1 MKKLFVVLV
10 TLVAALVLVACDQ
23 PVKHTVTFNSH
34 GGTAVAAVEV
44 EHGKTITAPT
54 NPTLAGN
61 TFDGWFKEAD
71 YQTEWIFAT
80 DVVEDDLTLH
90 AKWELVAPV
99 LTSIVFEGVEDVV
112 LDFDTPFNVL
122 TGVRAKGN
130 DNQYYDDN
138 ITYISTSVV
147 AGDLHETDG
156 TLDPQAV
163 GTHAVRY
170 TVIVPTNAGNVQ
182 AQVWR
187 NITINNPAPVEGQ
200 MLLNGDFSQGIAGWN
215 NPGVNYIADGA
226 AMTLEVVEGVLV
238 VDVTAGA
245 NIYTPRFGQNNIPF
259 ENGKTYEIS
268 FDAKSSVEKTINLQ
282 VGELL
287 TAAPWFD
294 DFKPGI
300 SIQRTITTSW
310 ATYSYKF
317 TMNEPEENPRG
328 SILFELGTWASNAV
342 NAIMEFDNIT
352 IEESTPDADVDGPVL
367 SGIIAE
373 QNILIDATYNPLA
386 GVSAFDVTDG
396 DVTADIVVTVFDEED
411 LEVDAVD
418 TSAVGTFRVVYFVE
432 DSLGN
437 ETEVEA
443 IVHVVDLLFKDT
455 NLLTN
460 PSFEAALG
468 DPAEWTTW
476 NQNSTVVPTH
486 DSEAGTFSLDITGG
500 GDAAWAV
507 QFTRPEGSGL
517 VLEYGI
523 TYKITAKVSAE
534 VARKMNV
541 SLGYGNY
548 VEYFRSNGI
557 DINTEETLVEF
568 VFTNLMPTHDVRMT
582 FELGTQDGFAD
593 GLVTFFEVGVF
604 ELDVEPI
611 VTNADFTLTGWRGF
625 AEGANQATWGIV
637 DGEYVINIT
646 KVANID
652 LGNWVLQFI
661 QDHQSVFGGTSDA
674 GLIVLEPSTTYTF
687 TFDAYASE
695 AATINPTVVVP
706 GVWVNYIEASKQS
719 IAITDTK
726 TTYTANFTTPADIT
740 GTEILKFE
748 FGNAF
753 GGNFEGEKWIKFDNL
768 SVVKQGETTPLASVY
783 NGTMDQVVAGHAF
796 YNGEI
801 SSNVAF
807 KSEEGFEFT
816 VAALGAEAF
825 MPHYYYMVPTLAA
838 GDYVVQ
844 FEISASVARD
854 LRFNIV
860 LPDSGY
866 ASILPDSFVDFEVN
880 ADDSVV
886 VTIEFTVAAPLTN
899 VKIEL
904 DFGTLGGEATSVA
917 GVFTLHSIQ
926 IYQIVA

>member
-10 TLVAALVLVACDQ
+10 TLVAALALVACDQ
-23 PVKHTVTFNSH
+23 PVKHTVTFDSH
-34 GGTAVAAVEV
+34 GGSAVEAVEV
-44 EHGKTITAPT
+44 EHGKTFAKPT

-61 TFDGWFKEAD
+61 RFDGWFLESD
-71 YQTEWIFAT
+71 YQTEWNFAT
-80 DVVEDDLTLH
+80 DIVEEDMTLH
-90 AKWELVAPV
+90 AKWEVI
-99 LTSIVFEGVEDVV
+99 LTSIQFEGVADVT

-122 TGVRAKGN
+122 DGVRAKGN
-130 DNQYYDDN
+130 NNEYYDDN

-147 AGDLHETDG
+147 SGKLHATDG

-163 GTHAVRY
+163 GTHAVKY
-170 TVIVPTNAGNVQ
+170 TVSVQTDLGVVQ
-182 AQVWR
+182 AEVWR
-187 NITINNPAPVEGQ
+187 NITIENPAPIEGQ
-200 MLLNGDFSQGIAGWN
+200 MLLNGDMSQGVAGWT
-215 NPGVNYIADGA
+215 NPDVNYVADGA
-226 AMTLEVVEGVLV
+226 AMTITAQEGVLV
-238 VDVTAGA
+238 VEVVAGA
-245 NIYTPRFGQNNIPF
+245 NIYTPRFGQNMIPF
-259 ENGKTYEIS
+259 ENGKTYEIT
-268 FDAKSSVEKTINLQ
+268 FDAKSTVEKTINLQ

-287 TAAPWFD
+287 TAAPYFD

-300 SIQRTITTSW
+300 AVQKTITTDW

-328 SILFELGTWASNAV
+328 SILFELGTWATVAV
-342 NAIMEFDNIT
+342 NATMYFDNIT
-352 IEESTPDADVDGPVL
+352 IEESTPDADVDGPVVT
-367 SGIIAE
+367 GVIAE
-373 QNILIDATYNPLA
+373 QNILIDSTFNPLA
-386 GVSAFDVTDG
+386 GVTAFDVTDG
-396 DVTADIVVTVFDEED
+396 DVTDEIVVTVFDEED

-418 TSAVGTFRVVYFVE
+418 TSAVGTFRIVYFVE

-443 IVHVVDLLFKDT
+443 IVNVVDLIFKSN

-460 PSFEAALG
+460 GSFDTALG

-523 TYKITAKVSAE
+523 TYKISAKVSAE
-534 VARKMNV
+534 VARKMNI

-548 VEYFRSNGI
+548 TEYFRSNGI
-557 DINTEETLVEF
+557 EIGTEETLIEF
-568 VFTNLMPTHDVRMT
+568 VFTNVLPTHDVRMT

-593 GLVTFFEVGVF
+593 GLVTFYEVGVY

-611 VTNADFTLTGWRGF
+611 VNNADFAMTGWRGF
-625 AEGANQATWGIV
+625 INNWEGSQATWGIV

-646 KVANID
+646 KLANV
-652 LGNWVLQFI
+652 GNDNWKMQFI
-661 QDHQSVFGGTSDA
+661 QDHQTIYGGASEA
-674 GLIVLEPSTTYTF
+674 GLLVLEPSTNYTF

-695 AATINPTVVVP
+695 AATINPMIAVA
-706 GVWVNYIEASKQS
+706 GVWANFIEVSKQS
-719 IAITDTK
+719 IAITDIK
-726 TTYTANFTTPADIT
+726 TTYTANLTTPEEIN
-740 GTEILKFE
+740 GTVVLKFE
-748 FGNAF
+748 FGKAF
-753 GGNFEGEKWIKFDNL
+753 GGDFEAEKWIKFDNI
-768 SVVKQGETTPLASVY
+768 SVVKEGETTPLASVY
-783 NGTMDQVVAGHAF
+783 NGTMDQVVGGHMFHAEVVD
-796 YNGEI
+796 NTANA
-801 SSNVAF
+801 SAD
-807 KSEEGFEFT
+807 GFEVNVVT
-816 VAALGAEAF
+816 LGVEAY
-825 MPHYYYMVPTLAA
+825 MPHYFYMIPSLAA
-838 GDYVVQ
+838 GDYVIQ
-844 FEISASVARD
+844 FEVSASVARD

-860 LPDSGY
+860 LPDGGY

-886 VTIEFTVAAPLTN
+886 FELEFTVATPLTN

-926 IYQIVA
+926 IYQIIA